1 MTRTLAAKS
10 RVIAWLTSRGA
21 AWLLAFIACLSTSQ
35 LDLFTSNQQTYLVRA
50 VALTRAPRILAP
62 DWFVRTADPV
72 PGFTVLAEPL
82 VALGE
87 WATRLANAL
96 LGATLLVSLA
106 ELARGPEIVAT
117 RAPARAIGWV
127 ALFALLWVALP
138 ASVRTL
144 VFDGVADQRAY
155 SDYLQPSNAGVLLVL
170 AVALAL
176 REQSLA
182 AALAGAAAAWLHPT
196 YLLSAGLLVLGLCL
210 IDVRAGHQPS
220 HGIRVALLGCLA
232 LAPPALWALR
242 AFAPTPALANQAS
255 QVLVNERMPHHALLG
270 AWLGPGALLRIAV
283 VVLAIVLMHGRTRA
297 LLALCASA
305 TLAATA
311 LVAVLGRPDLRLLFP
326 WRTSVW
332 LVPTSMALL
341 FGWLSAAF
349 SRERAQWLRL
359 CLVPLLAACGYRFLR
374 PNSRAAPE
382 DYLGVALARRVPVPE
397 RERWALLVPVN
408 WESVRLNAPADI
420 YVDFKSHPYK
430 DNEVLEWWRRVKLA
444 RAVFRSNG
452 KLDCE
457 SLATVLAQEP
467 RLGFVLAPTSFQRS
481 SCKMLSFIA
490 GDPDGML
497 YGVRGRT
504 SAE

>member
-1 MTRTLAAKS
+1 MTRTPASKQRAT
-10 RVIAWLTSRGA
+10 AWLRSRGA
-21 AWLLAFIACLSTSQ
+21 AWLVAFIACSSTSQ

-50 VALTRAPRILAP
+50 VALSRAPRILAP

-96 LGATLLVSLA
+96 LGAVLLVSLA
-106 ELARGPEIVAT
+106 ELARGPESASP
-117 RAPARAIGWV
+117 RAPARTVAWV

-138 ASVRTL
+138 TSLRSL

-170 AVALAL
+170 AVSLAL
-176 REQSLA
+176 QEQSLA
-182 AALAGAAAAWLHPT
+182 AVLASAAAAWLHPT
-196 YLLSAGLLVLGLCL
+196 YLLSAGLLVFGVCL
-210 IDVRAGHQPS
+210 LDVRAGRAPS
-220 HGIRVALLGCLA
+220 RTSRVALLGFLA
-232 LAPPALWALR
+232 LAPPTLWALR
-242 AFAPTPALANQAS
+242 VFLPNPELANRAS
-255 QVLVNERMPHHALLG
+255 EVLVSERMPYHALLG
-270 AWLGPGALLRIAV
+270 AWLGPGAMLRVAV
-283 VVLAIVLMHGRTRA
+283 IVLAIALTRGRTRA

-332 LVPTSMALL
+332 LVPSSTALL

-349 SRERAQWLRL
+349 SRERAPWLRL

-374 PNSRAAPE
+374 PNSRAAAE
-382 DYLGVALARRVPVPE
+382 DYLGVALARTVPVRE
-397 RERWALLVPVN
+397 RERWALLVPVT

-430 DNEVLEWWRRVKLA
+430 DNEVLEWWRRVQLA
-444 RAVFRSNG
+444 RAVFPSNG
-452 KLDCE
+452 ELGCE
-457 SLATVLAQEP
+457 SLATVLDQEP
-467 RLGFVLAPTSFQRS
+467 RLGFVLAPASFQRS
-481 SCKMLSFIA
+481 ACPMLSFVTR
-490 GDPDGML
+490 DRDGTL